1 MSTLVEKLAQVARE
15 ASAKIAMQIKRDNK
29 YIKYTYK
36 ELYDY
41 VRSIAYSLM
50 QLNVQP
56 GDKVSLILEN
66 RPEWGFLYF
75 GILLAGAIAIPI
87 DPQSDQQDLI
97 YFLKDSEVK
106 IVFTSNQWL
115 SSLTKVNLTS
125 VEKIIV
131 LDEELQNIDVFM
143 KTKILFFTKF
153 FICPQA
159 DTKWPKI
166 LPENLAS
173 ILYTSGTTGK
183 PKGVQLT
190 HANFYANFSSIE
202 KLKFFSSDH
211 NVLSILPLHHSF
223 PFMIS
228 LILPLFTKNKITY
241 VSSLKREEILSCIQ
255 ETDVTVL
262 VGVPQFFVLLAKAI
276 KQAIKDI
283 PFFLRWPLYGVI
295 NICWLIRKL
304 IKINL
309 NKYFLYKIH
318 KLFGKKFKFLVCGGA
333 KLNLDVE
340 YFFNKLG
347 FVLLQGYGLTETAPV
362 VTFNPGLLSKIGSVG
377 KAIPDVAI
385 KIIDSDRYEV
395 GEIVIKGPNVMQ
407 GYYKNAAATSA
418 VLKDKWFYSGDLGY
432 LDQDGYLF
440 ITGRKKELIVLSSGK
455 NITPELVEDYHSQSR
470 FIKELC
476 VILIATQ
483 GGVTE
488 QLKAVIV
495 PDFDN
500 LRKHDVI
507 DIEAAIKMELEILSK
522 DYPEYK
528 RIMGFV
534 ITKQDLPRTRLGKL
548 KRHLIQ
554 AKYQDELSGVKS
566 KPAVYQEAEMSAED
580 LQLIAT
586 SAFKKITEIIRRE
599 KYMDRPIVLTDHLG
613 LDLGFDSLGRVE
625 LFASLEKS
633 FNLHITE
640 QAMANIFTV
649 RELVLM
655 IGKLLGQEKPKAVA
669 AIEIKSREVLWKD
682 LLSSDPEKSII
693 DKIDLAPGSLIK
705 FATFLFCGGLY
716 AIAKL
721 VWRIEVIGAENLPK
735 NTAFVLC
742 PNHAAYL
749 DAFLVAAAMPNW
761 LAIRNFF
768 LGYNVF
774 FDVPVIRDLVKIG
787 RIIPLDPGAR
797 LVDALQA
804 CGYVLRHGKTICIF
818 PEGGRSVDG
827 AVKTFKKGIGILAKE
842 LNIPLIPVYIE
853 GSFQALRR
861 GQVFPGFNK
870 IKIKFGKPYFPDELQ
885 QQGFALGETD
895 NYAAIARG
903 IEEQVRIL
911 GKV

>member
-1 MSTLVEKLAQVARE
+1 MSTLTEKLAQVVSE
-15 ASAKIAMQIKRDNK
+15 APNKIAMQIKKNNK
-29 YIKYTYK
+29 YVQYTYK
-36 ELYDY
+36 ELYDH

-50 QLNVQP
+50 QLKVQP
-56 GDKVSLILEN
+56 GDKIALILEN
-66 RPEWGFLYF
+66 RPEWSFIYF

-87 DPQSDQQDLI
+87 DPQSDQQDLT
-97 YFLKDSEVK
+97 YFLADSEAK
-106 IVFTSNQWL
+106 IVFTSSQLL
-115 SSLTKVNLTS
+115 SSIAKANMAL

-131 LDEELQNIDVFM
+131 LDEDSQNIDALIE
-143 KTKILFFTKF
+143 TKVLSFTKF
-153 FICPQA
+153 FACPQA
-159 DTKWPKI
+159 DTIWPKI

-202 KLKFFSSDH
+202 KLKFLSSGH
-211 NVLSILPLHHSF
+211 NILSILPLHHSF
-223 PFMIS
+223 PFMVS
-228 LILPLFTKNKITY
+228 LILPLFSKNKITY
-241 VSSLKREEILSCIQ
+241 LSSLKREEILHCIQ
-255 ETDVTVL
+255 ETDVTAL
-262 VGVPQFFVLLAKAI
+262 IGVPQFFVLLAKAI

-283 PFFLRWPLYGVI
+283 PFFLSWPLYGLI
-295 NICWLIRKL
+295 NIGWLIRKTT
-304 IKINL
+304 KINL
-309 NKYFLYKIH
+309 NKYLLYKIH

-340 YFFNKLG
+340 YFFDKLG
-347 FVLLQGYGLTETAPV
+347 FTLLQGYGLTETAPV

-385 KIIDSDRYEV
+385 KIIDPGQHGI
-395 GEIVIKGPNVMQ
+395 GEIAIKGLNVMQ
-407 GYYKNAAATSA
+407 GYYKNAVATSA

-455 NITPELVEDYHSQSR
+455 NITPELVEDYYSQSR

-476 VILIATQ
+476 VMLIATQ
-483 GGVTE
+483 DGAVE

-495 PDFDN
+495 PDFGN
-500 LRKHDVI
+500 LRKFGVI
-507 DIEAAIKMELEILSK
+507 DVEAAIKVELEILSK

-528 RIMGFV
+528 HIMGF
-534 ITKQDLPRTRLGKL
+534 IIAKQDLPRTRLGKL
-548 KRHLIQ
+548 KRHLIR
-554 AKYQDELSGVKS
+554 AKYQDELSGAE
-566 KPAVYQEAEMSAED
+566 PATYQEPEISAED
-580 LQLIAT
+580 LQLVVT
-586 SAFKKITEIIRRE
+586 PTFKKIAEIIQQE
-599 KYMDRPIVLTDHLG
+599 KQISRPIVLADHLG
-613 LDLGFDSLGRVE
+613 IDLGFDSLSRVE
-625 LFASLEKS
+625 LIAVLEKN
-633 FNLHITE
+633 FNLHIAE
-640 QAMANIFTV
+640 QDMANIFTV
-649 RELVLM
+649 KELVLM
-655 IGKLLGQEKPKAVA
+655 INKLLGQQKPEATVA
-669 AIEIKSREVLWKD
+669 LELKSKEVLWKD
-682 LLSSDPEKSII
+682 LLNAEPDKSIT
-693 DKIDLAPGSLIK
+693 DKIDLAPNQLIK

-721 VWRIEVIGAENLPK
+721 AWRIEVVGVENLPK
-735 NTAFVLC
+735 DTAFVLC

-774 FDVPVIRDLVKIG
+774 FDVPVIRDLIKIG

-804 CGYVLRHGKTICIF
+804 CGYVLRHGKVICIF

-827 AVKTFKKGIGILAKE
+827 SVKPFKKGIGILAKE
-842 LNIPLIPVYIE
+842 LNVPLVPVYID
-853 GSFQALRR
+853 GSFQALPR
-861 GQVFPGFNK
+861 GRVFPRFNK
-870 IKIKFGKPYFPDELQ
+870 IKIEFGKPCLPDELQ

-903 IEEQVRIL
+903 IEQQVKIL
-911 GKV
+911 GSLK